1 MTVPTMTIPKERTD
15 EAALDQRRLYAIGL
29 SHVQRLARQV
39 WTDYNIHDPGIT
51 ILELLCYALT
61 DLGNRASLPLVDLLA
76 TETTNDGN
84 MAEQFVTAA
93 QILPNRPLTLLDYR
107 KLLIDI
113 KGVANAW
120 LRPAS
125 QRYYADTLAG
135 ELLHSHPGLPGI
147 EEVML
152 AGLYRVLIDYDSTL
166 LEEQERVKREVRG
179 VLQANRNLCEDFVA
193 FDRVATQSFTL
204 CAELELHADA
214 DQSEI
219 HAQILFRVQEY
230 LAPPVRNYSLEEM
243 LARRTDD
250 GSPYPIETIFDG
262 PLLNCGFIDD
272 AELEKAE
279 LRTEIRLSDLIGL
292 IMDIEGV
299 QAVREIVI
307 QADGQEPSANPWVI
321 PVADGAKALLND
333 QRCRLVYYKRAMP
346 VVIDAEWMQTRLQGL
361 KAAATARTDREEP
374 YDLPIPLGRFR
385 SPDSY
390 YSFQNHFPR
399 LYGLGE
405 DGLDS
410 AASPSRRAQALQLK
424 GYLLFFDQVMAD
436 YLAQLAHVRHLF
448 STDPAMLRTYAHQA
462 VTSFREHE
470 QLYGASDP
478 AEILA
483 AIETAMEGTEA
494 DRQVQWERRNR
505 FLDHLIARFAERFT
519 EFAHLMYAE
528 FGASPQQ
535 IIAHKCAFLRDY
547 PKTSSERGLA
557 YNARLRGDGD
567 LWNSDNISGLE
578 RRLARLL
585 GIRNSLRRNLGDVAF
600 DIYVEVDDTEGD
612 EFRFR
617 VRNRDTGKIILS
629 SSTRYATSELAW
641 AELRVALAWGQL
653 EASYQRKITSDGR
666 HYFNVVD
673 DTGEVVARRIE
684 YFADP
689 ARMETAI
696 AATMEYL
703 RVNYSEEG
711 MYLIE
716 NILLRPEEAGDP
728 FLPIC
733 RGTERTGSADNDP
746 YSYRLHIVLP
756 AYGSRFQSMA
766 FRRFAEEQIRGEPP
780 AHILPKI
787 CWAGKAEMARFEAAY
802 RDWLSLK
809 SGRERSGRR
818 DKLRRFF
825 RELYGLRNVYPQ
837 QRLYE
842 CDADEHREK
851 FILGRTGLGSESS
864 GED

>member
-1 MTVPTMTIPKERTD
+1 MTVPTLTIPKKRTG
-15 EAALDQRRLYAIGL
+15 EAALDQRQLYAIGL
-29 SHVQRLARQV
+29 GHVQRLARQV

-61 DLGNRASLPLVDLLA
+61 DLGNRASLPLADLLA
-76 TETTNDGN
+76 TETANDVN
-84 MAEQFVTAA
+84 MAQQFVTPA

-120 LRPAS
+120 LRPYNQS
-125 QRYYADTLAG
+125 YYADPVAG
-135 ELLHSHPGLPGI
+135 ELLESHPGLPGI
-147 EEVML
+147 EEVRL
-152 AGLYRVLIDYDSTL
+152 AGLYRVLIDYDSNL
-166 LEEQERVKREVRG
+166 LEEQERVEREVRR
-179 VLQANRNLCEDFVA
+179 VVQANRNLCEDFVA

-204 CAELELHADA
+204 CAELELHAVA

-230 LAPPVRNYSLEEM
+230 LAPPVRSSTLEEM
-243 LARRTDD
+243 LARQTDD
-250 GSPYPIETIFDG
+250 GCPLPIEAIFDG

-272 AELEKAE
+272 AELERAE

-299 QAVREIVI
+299 QAVRKIVI
-307 QADGQEPSANPWVI
+307 QAEGQEPSANPWLI
-321 PVADGAKALLND
+321 PVADGAKPLLNE

-346 VVIDAEWMQTRLQGL
+346 VVVNGERMLTRLQEL
-361 KAAATARTDREEP
+361 KTAAAACSDRDEP
-374 YDLPIPLGRFR
+374 DDLAIPLGRFR
-385 SPDSY
+385 APDSY
-390 YSFQNHFPR
+390 YSFQNHFPQI
-399 LYGLGE
+399 YGLGE

-410 AASPSRRAQALQLK
+410 AASAGRRAQALQLK

-436 YLAQLAHVRHLF
+436 YLAQLAHVRDLF
-448 STDPAMLRTYAHQA
+448 STDPAMLRTYVHQA
-462 VTSFREHE
+462 VTSFREYE
-470 QLYGASDP
+470 LLYGASES
-478 AEILA
+478 AQILA
-483 AIETAMEGTEA
+483 TIETAMEGAEA
-494 DRQVQWERRNR
+494 NRQVQWERRNR

-535 IIAHKCAFLRDY
+535 MIAHKCAFLRDY
-547 PKTSSERGLA
+547 PQTSSGRGMA
-557 YNARLRGDGD
+557 YNASLRDD
-567 LWNSDNISGLE
+567 SALWNSDNISGLE

-585 GIRNSLRRNLGDVAF
+585 GIRNPLRRNLGDIAF
-600 DIYVEVDDTEGD
+600 DIYVEVDDSEGD

-641 AELRVALAWGQL
+641 AALRVALVWGQL
-653 EASYQRKITSDGR
+653 EASFQRKITSDGR

-684 YFADP
+684 YYVDP

-733 RGTERTGSADNDP
+733 RAAERTGSADNDP
-746 YSYRLHIVLP
+746 YSNRLHIVLP
-756 AYGSRFQSMA
+756 AYGSRFQSMD
-766 FRRFAEEQIRGEPP
+766 FRRFAEELIREETP

-787 CWAGKAEMARFEAAY
+787 CWAGKEEMARFEAAY
-802 RDWLSLK
+802 RDWLYLK

-825 RELYGLRNVYPQ
+825 HELYGLRNVYPQ

-842 CDADEHREK
+842 CDADEHKAK
-851 FILGRTGLGSESS
+851 FILGRTGLGSETNS
-864 GED
+864 ED